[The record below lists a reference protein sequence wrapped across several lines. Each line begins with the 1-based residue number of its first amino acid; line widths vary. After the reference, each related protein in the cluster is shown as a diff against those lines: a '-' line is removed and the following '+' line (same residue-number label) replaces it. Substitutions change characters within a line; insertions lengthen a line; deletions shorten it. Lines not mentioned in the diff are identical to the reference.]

1 MTKYPLTEL
10 TYKIFPPKVEE
21 FTPTVDWF
29 YNQYHTPEILL
40 ELMLIFAILGSI
52 GLIVFCIFSM
62 LGFESKTK
70 VCKRLYNM
78 SAIVGFGSLALTIMP
93 MIIDLVF
100 VGKDKKLAKRDLAQ
114 FETTVGYVNH
124 DINSITIL
132 GKELRVVYDNDQ
144 YVDIAFD
151 DETQFIIEDE
161 DTVKFRIDGYF
172 NKEWYDHV
180 EISEE
185 TSEKIKVPFDNLT
198 IYLKETNND

>member
-10 TYKIFPPKVEE
+10 VYKIFPPKVEE

-29 YNQYHTPEILL
+29 YNQYPTPGILP
-40 ELMLIFAILGSI
+40 ELTLLFGIIVII
-52 GLIVFCIFSM
+52 GLIVFYIFSM

-70 VCKRLYNM
+70 VCKRLYNI
-78 SAIVGFGSLALTIMP
+78 SVIIGFGSLALAIIP
-93 MIIDLVF
+93 MMIGLFFD
-100 VGKDKKLAKRDLAQ
+100 GKDKKLAKQDLAQ

-124 DINSITIL
+124 DIESITVL

-151 DETQFIIEDE
+151 DETQFIVEDE

-185 TSEKIKVPFDNLT
+185 TSEKLKVPFDNLT